1 MTILWNDQR
10 HTWHQTV
17 WNIKFPHFLFICWKE
32 NRSGRGTKWL
42 GMVKALYHSTV
53 LNLYRNASLHVQ
65 RESYQQKL
73 ETNQDIEEIPASSY
87 KISGEALHWYLD
99 VSGLHGSTTEHSL
112 YVAPKVFKTNVV
124 QPVNNGITVK
134 SYSRFLSLISS
145 LPRLQSRV
153 AAFGMCLMCMKL
165 HAPPRAHLVSW
176 NARQRASLK
185 SVTGLYLMETWD
197 LNTSPHHHH
206 KQESPEQFL
215 CAQIDKTLMSSW
227 WEWECLSSR
236 ETTWNNYKYH
246 SSVP

>member
-1 MTILWNDQR
+1 MCKGNQ
-10 HTWHQTV
+10 
-17 WNIKFPHFLFICWKE
+17 
-32 NRSGRGTKWL
+32 
-42 GMVKALYHSTV
+42 
-53 LNLYRNASLHVQ
+53 
-65 RESYQQKL
+65 SYQQKL

-87 KISGEALHWYLD
+87 KISREALHLYLD

-112 YVAPKVFKTNVV
+112 YVAPKAFKTNVV
-124 QPVNNGITVK
+124 RPVNNGITVK

-197 LNTSPHHHH
+197 LNTSPQTRVSRTVSLCTKPWCLVDGNGNVCFLV
-206 KQESPEQFL
+206 KQH
-215 CAQIDKTLMSSW
+215 
-227 WEWECLSSR
+227 
-236 ETTWNNYKYH
+236 ETTTYKYH
-246 SSVP
+246 WSVP